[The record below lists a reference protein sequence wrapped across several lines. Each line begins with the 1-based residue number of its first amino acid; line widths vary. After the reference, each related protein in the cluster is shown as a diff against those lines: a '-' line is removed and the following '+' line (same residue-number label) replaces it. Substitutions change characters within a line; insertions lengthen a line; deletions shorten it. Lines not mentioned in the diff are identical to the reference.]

1 MIRKTLSAL
10 TILLVVGFGVTPFGA
25 AEPQVP
31 HAQAGPTTETITLKI
46 EGWTCASCEKDIRR
60 ALLAVSGVRHAD
72 VSYAQGGAVVDIE
85 PGQVTGDQLVKTI
98 AGAGNILSSYQA
110 TVVPNGSLA
119 PASAEP
125 GGAVNRLLNLFK

>member
-10 TILLVVGFGVTPFGA
+10 PILLVVGFGMTPFSA

-72 VSYAQGGAVVDIE
+72 VNYAQGGAVVDVE
-85 PGQVTGDQLVKTI
+85 PGHVTGDQLVKTI

-125 GGAVNRLLNLFK
+125 GGVVNRLLNLFR